1 MNDRVFNR
9 IEKKYL
15 ITAEQ
20 KHSILKPIRHHMSKD
35 RYHKSE
41 VLNLYFDNDHYDLIA
56 GSIDWV
62 DFKAKIRA
70 RSYAGYDRVYM
81 EIKTKLRPEPE
92 RDKHQE
98 YEDIEDNIGYKRRVM
113 ITLDDFD
120 ELANQRINLE
130 TLVRRNTKSQH
141 DLQIAKEIDYLIQHF
156 DLKPRILVTYNRL
169 SYKDE
174 QDFRITFDEN
184 LKYRDHNLSFKSGKR
199 DKIYFKDD
207 HNVIME
213 VKTNGAIPLW
223 FVHKLSE
230 LNIYPQQFSKIG
242 KIYERIMNV

>member
-1 MNDRVFNR
+1 MNDKVFNR

-15 ITAEQ
+15 ITEGQ
-20 KHSILKPIRHHMSKD
+20 KHSLLKLIRHHMSKD

-81 EIKTKLRPEPE
+81 EIKTKLRPEP
-92 RDKHQE
+92 RRNKHQE
-98 YEDIEDNIGYKRRVM
+98 YEDIDDNIGYKRRVI
-113 ITLDDFD
+113 ITKNDFE
-120 ELANQRINLE
+120 ELINHHVSLE
-130 TLVRRNTKSQH
+130 SLAARSVETKH
-141 DLQIAKEIDYLIQHF
+141 DLQIAKEIDYLIQYHN
-156 DLKPRILVTYNRL
+156 LSPKILVTYNRL
-169 SYKDE
+169 SYKDD

-184 LKYRDHNLSFKSGKR
+184 LKYRNRNLSFKPSKR

-207 HNVIME
+207 HNIIME
-213 VKTNGAIPLW
+213 VKTNTAIPLW
-223 FVHKLSE
+223 FAHKLSE
-230 LNIYPQQFSKIG
+230 LQIYPQQFSKIG
-242 KIYERIMNV
+242 KTYERIMNV